1 MSATE
6 ISRRKALGIAT
17 ATVTAGSLYGTTT
30 AGAQDEECLTCADC
44 EDELC
49 PGCRNADSSTDT
61 ASITFNDQAACGG
74 REVVI
79 EEACLP
85 CGGFIDIHDNES
97 TTDSCTPGEE
107 FGAGYPLGASIYLEP
122 GCHENV
128 TICLCEENCYFGC
141 CVGWERDEGE
151 DCIESDPRELCA
163 MIHRDDPADCT
174 FTHYCDHGEHD
185 NAYLDDNNDPIQ
197 DCATVT
203 KDEDCEHGCEPVKCE
218 LQHKPECD
226 QI

>member
-1 MSATE
+1 MSSTE

-30 AGAQDEECLTCADC
+30 AAAQDEECLEC
-44 EDELC
+44 DECDGEPC
-49 PGCRNADSSTDT
+49 PECRTADSSTDT
-61 ASITFNDQAACGG
+61 ADITFKNQSACGG

-85 CGGFIDIHDNES
+85 CGGFIDIHDAES
-97 TTDSCTPGEE
+97 DTDECSDQT
-107 FGAGYPLGASIYLEP
+107 FGQGAPLGASTYLEP

-141 CVGWERDEGE
+141 CVGWERATGE
-151 DCIESDPRELCA
+151 DCIQSEPRELCA

-174 FTHYCDHGEHD
+174 FTHFCDHGQED
-185 NAYLDDNNDPIQ
+185 NPYLDANNDPIQ
-197 DCATVT
+197 DCAKIK
-203 KDEDCEHGCEPVKCE
+203 KDEECEHGCEPIECKT
-218 LQHKPECD
+218 QHKDVCD
-226 QI
+226 EL